1 LKTGLPNSEF
11 FFFQFLYSV
20 GKSLK
25 IGRRFVCIS
34 GYVVIAAALTLG
46 DCFFFL
52 DSEIISL
59 TNVTKA
65 QAKTPWLE
73 YLLVG

>member
-1 LKTGLPNSEF
+1 
-11 FFFQFLYSV
+11 
-20 GKSLK
+20 
-25 IGRRFVCIS
+25 
-34 GYVVIAAALTLG
+34 VVIAAALTLG